1 MASGVGGKGLM
12 MWGLEDGGSL
22 GAWGGGMI
30 VGVREAEGLLKLDRG
45 LVEKGTLG
53 VGREHERYG

>member
-1 MASGVGGKGLM
+1 

-22 GAWGGGMI
+22 GAWGGGMR
-30 VGVREAEGLLKLDRG
+30 VGVREVEGLLKLDRG
-45 LVEKGTLG
+45 LVEKDTLG